1 MKLEKESKFIEYKA
15 GKGKIPKDLWE
26 TYSAFANTS
35 GGKIILGVSEIKSK
49 KYEITGVEKAELR
62 VEEFWKM
69 VTNPEKVSTNILKE
83 SDIEIKTIKGK
94 DVIIINVPEAPY
106 TKKPIYIN
114 GHKELCYK
122 RIGEADKKATN
133 EEFKYMIINAS
144 DDIDNELLEN
154 FDIEDLNKK
163 DVIAYRDLLIENT
176 GDERYI
182 DMPFEDFLKDIGI
195 LKRDRKNLNKKSYL
209 LTAGGL
215 LFFGKYNSIIDYFP
229 NFQIDYFKKNSVF
242 DVDWLDRISTGDK
255 DFPDMNVF
263 SFYMKTMG
271 KLAQSIENRFN
282 LNENMSRDAFL
293 NDMSVML
300 REALTN
306 TLVHAYYKDDKP
318 IKIINY
324 NDFWEFYNPGNM
336 RITKEEFIHGRTSK
350 VRNSVISILFR
361 KLGFVER
368 AGSGGPRIFRTVDKY
383 ELRSPEINNSDIDT
397 DIKIWKFE
405 PMAYYQN
412 RDDTERKVLEIIL
425 QNNYIT
431 KTIASENNISE
442 YKFRK
447 SIKKLID
454 EKIITK
460 KGKGRSV
467 IYELKITEEAF
478 IQKTKQLLVNI
489 NEEIKKL

>member
-1 MKLEKESKFIEYKA
+1 
-15 GKGKIPKDLWE
+15 
-26 TYSAFANTS
+26 
-35 GGKIILGVSEIKSK
+35 
-49 KYEITGVEKAELR
+49 
-62 VEEFWKM
+62 
-69 VTNPEKVSTNILKE
+69 
-83 SDIEIKTIKGK
+83 
-94 DVIIINVPEAPY
+94 
-106 TKKPIYIN
+106 
-114 GHKELCYK
+114 
-122 RIGEADKKATN
+122 
-133 EEFKYMIINAS
+133 
-144 DDIDNELLEN
+144 
-154 FDIEDLNKK
+154 
-163 DVIAYRDLLIENT
+163 
-176 GDERYI
+176 
-182 DMPFEDFLKDIGI
+182 
-195 LKRDRKNLNKKSYL
+195 
-209 LTAGGL
+209 
-215 LFFGKYNSIIDYFP
+215 
-229 NFQIDYFKKNSVF
+229 
-242 DVDWLDRISTGDK
+242 
-255 DFPDMNVF
+255 
-263 SFYMKTMG
+263 MKTME

-336 RITKEEFIHGRTSK
+336 RITKEEFIHGGTSK

-454 EKIITK
+454 EISKITK
-460 KGKGRSV
+460 NIIVDFHAEATSEKIALGKYLDGDISLFYGTHTHVQTADERILNNGTGYISDVGMTGSQNGVIGTNLETIINKFLTSLPQKFEVAEGDEQLCGIEVEIDEKTGKCQKIKRINWSENEGFRS
-467 IYELKITEEAF
+467 
-478 IQKTKQLLVNI
+478 
-489 NEEIKKL
+489 